1 MGIGDG
7 QQPMDGQHL
16 QHGLPEYAGQ
26 DLQLVVNASNANG
39 CSMMATIWNAIKPVS
54 GPAARRLVMMF
65 TLVLAVARLG
75 AAEWLAPGAYP
86 AITILSQRLYGV
98 VFGLLFVGMLVTQGV
113 HRVSLAGFIV
123 SVVGAGAYVMLAVD
137 VWPVVATAGYYA
149 LMGVTLMAE
158 AAVIWRALCAK
169 RAL

>member
-1 MGIGDG
+1 
-7 QQPMDGQHL
+7 MDGQHL

-26 DLQLVVNASNANG
+26 GLQLVVNALHTDTD
-39 CSMMATIWNAIKPVS
+39 SMMATIWNAIKPVS

-86 AITILSQRLYGV
+86 AITMLAQWAYGV
-98 VFGLLFVGMLVTQGV
+98 VFGLLFVGLLVTQGV

-137 VWPVVATAGYYA
+137 VWPVVTTAGYYA
-149 LMGVTLMAE
+149 LMGITLMAE
-158 AAVIWRALCAK
+158 AAVIWHSLRSEK
-169 RAL
+169 GRR

>member
-1 MGIGDG
+1 MGIRDW

-26 DLQLVVNASNANG
+26 GLQLVVNALHTDTD
-39 CSMMATIWNAIKPVS
+39 SMMATIWNAIKPVS

-98 VFGLLFVGMLVTQGV
+98 VFGLLFAGLVITQGKR
-113 HRVSLAGFIV
+113 RVSLAGFAV
-123 SVVGAGAYVMLAVD
+123 SVVGSGAYVMLAVD
-137 VWPVVATAGYYA
+137 VWPVAATAGYYA

-158 AAVIWRALCAK
+158 AAVIWQALCAK
-169 RAL
+169 RTL